1 MITLTEL
8 SKVLNL
14 SKERAKQL
22 TDEALLRNPG
32 LTIEKGTV
40 WRLGEDLVGEIIKS
54 RGITLPKSKVITMKS
69 QKGGIGGSTLL
80 LNTAIYASKFF
91 PVLVMD
97 FDPENHATNFLLEE
111 NVDFKNLK
119 CIYDIYSENKQ
130 IEEGIVKTRYP
141 NIDILPSALRN
152 HKIERLLSNQNP
164 KKLLRAKIDQIK
176 KEYGLILI
184 DLPPSINTLTGSAYL
199 TADLIVL
206 PCIPSVFA
214 LESVG
219 LTIETIEKLAQDFEA
234 PKRNYKIIYNQF
246 NSKRVAS
253 QEVLSA
259 LLNSYSSM
267 VYPFYIKEST
277 EVLNSLNAG
286 KSVFEIKGAKET
298 KTDFTSLAL
307 SVMGFE

>member
-8 SKVLNL
+8 AKILNL
-14 SKERAKQL
+14 SKERVKQL
-22 TDEALLRNPG
+22 TDEALLKNPS
-32 LTIEKGTV
+32 LTLEKGSV
-40 WRLGEDLVGEIIKS
+40 WRLGEDLVGEIMKA
-54 RGITLPKSKVITMKS
+54 RGKALPVRKVITMKS
-69 QKGGIGGSTLL
+69 QKGGIGGTTLL

-97 FDPENHATNFLLEE
+97 FDPENHGSNFLLDES
-111 NVDFKNLK
+111 VDFKNLK
-119 CIYDIYSENKQ
+119 CIYDIYSENRE
-130 IEEGIVKTRYP
+130 IEDGVVPTKHP

-164 KKLLRAKIDQIK
+164 KKLLKDKIDKIK
-176 KEYGLILI
+176 KNYGLILI
-184 DLPPSINTLTGSAYL
+184 DLPPSINILTGSAYL

-206 PCIPSVFA
+206 PCIPSVFS
-214 LESVG
+214 LESIG

-259 LLNSYSSM
+259 LLNNYSSL
-267 VYPFYIKEST
+267 VYPFYIKESS

-286 KSVFEIKGAKET
+286 KSVFEIKGAKDI
-298 KTDFTSLAL
+298 KNDFSSLAL
-307 SVMGFE
+307 NVMGFE

>member
-14 SKERAKQL
+14 SKERTKQI
-22 TDEALLRNPG
+22 TDEVLLKNPQ
-32 LTIEKGTV
+32 LKIEKGTV
-40 WRLGEDLVGEIIKS
+40 WKLGEDLVVEIMKT
-54 RGITLPKSKVITMKS
+54 RGIKIPNKKVITTKS
-69 QKGGIGGSTLL
+69 QKGGIGGTTLL

-91 PVLVMD
+91 PVLVLD
-97 FDPENHATNFLLEE
+97 LDPENHATNFLLDE
-111 NVDFKNLK
+111 NTDYKNLK
-119 CIYDIYSENKQ
+119 CIYDIYSENRD
-130 IEEGIVKTRYP
+130 IEEGVVNTKYP

-164 KKLLRAKIDQIK
+164 KKLLRDKIDRIQK
-176 KEYGLILI
+176 NYGLILI
-184 DLPPSINTLTGSAYL
+184 DLPPSINILTGSAYL

-206 PCIPSVFA
+206 PCIPSVFS
-214 LESVG
+214 LESIG

-234 PKRNYKIIYNQF
+234 PMRNYKIIYNQF

-259 LLNSYSSM
+259 LLNNYSNL

-286 KSVFEIKGAKET
+286 KSVFEIKGAKEI
-298 KTDFTSLAL
+298 KNDFSNLAL
-307 SVMGFE
+307 NVMGIE